1 MTMKGSKMNLS
12 FGSEIIYEDAEF
24 LINDHDKAG
33 IVGVNGAGK
42 TTLFHVLMHE
52 LELDSGTISTG
63 NSRIACLPQEIVIH
77 DETCTVLDYLQEG
90 RPIRRLEAD
99 LSRIYQRL
107 EHAAVTEHASLL
119 KQMDKL
125 QTRLEFFD
133 CYKADSILLDI
144 IDRMQI
150 DIDLLDMPVNRL
162 SGGQKSKI
170 AFARVLYSKADILL
184 LDEPTNHLDAAAK
197 EFVTE
202 FLKNY
207 RGMGLSATIPPS
219 SIRLFTKSCSSIK
232 LRTKFLSTTAITI
245 LIKRSMQR
253 SSVCVNGFS
262 SRRKKR

>member
-144 IDRMQI
+144 IERMQI
-150 DIDLLDMPVNRL
+150 DIDLLDMPINRL

-184 LDEPTNHLDAAAK
+184 LDEPTNHFKKLQRNGADYQPR
-197 EFVTE
+197 
-202 FLKNY
+202 Y
-207 RGMGLSATIPPS
+207 RLPQSDYSQDPVH
-219 SIRLFTKSCSSIK
+219 
-232 LRTKFLSTTAITI
+232 
-245 LIKRSMQR
+245 Q
-253 SSVCVNGFS
+253 
-262 SRRKKR
+262 